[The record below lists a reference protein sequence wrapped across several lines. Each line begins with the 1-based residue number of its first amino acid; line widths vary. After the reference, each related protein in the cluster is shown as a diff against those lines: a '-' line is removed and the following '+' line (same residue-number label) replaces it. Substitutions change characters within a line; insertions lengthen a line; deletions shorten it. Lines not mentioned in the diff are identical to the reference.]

1 MPLLGWGASLLE
13 PRFEDR
19 TRRPSQGK
27 RPPPLGAALRPGERF
42 RYDVFFSGN
51 PTGIAE
57 AGVVSRE
64 ADPAGGPPLVKL
76 HGFARTSGVV
86 ALLTTITYEL
96 EHFVDASTGA
106 PVRTTARIKRDG
118 LPGRYK
124 RRETSS
130 TYMGRG
136 YVEIV
141 DRRDDRTRRI
151 ERTIPVDTFDSLAT
165 MAWVR
170 ALDLEDGET
179 AKIYALD
186 GRTLL
191 RVDITGRGLSPLE
204 SMPTIGTALG
214 VDPAKVYEL
223 EGVITRVDSH
233 GAAIPGKR
241 TYSLRVWVS
250 GDDRR
255 IPLMLES
262 DMWLGVIRLILNQ
275 YDPPDDKAEES
286 AAPRR
291 PQP

>member
-1 MPLLGWGASLLE
+1 MPLLGWGASLLA
-13 PRFEDR
+13 PQFEDR
-19 TRRPSQGK
+19 TRRPSPGK

-51 PTGIAE
+51 PTGMAE

-64 ADPAGGPPLVKL
+64 PDPEGGPPLIKL
-76 HGFARTSGVV
+76 HAFARTSGVV

-96 EHFVDASTGA
+96 EHFVDAATGA
-106 PVRTTARIKRDG
+106 PVRTTAQIKRDG

-130 TYMGRG
+130 SYMGRG

-170 ALDLEDGET
+170 ALDLEKGET

-262 DMWLGVIRLILNQ
+262 DMWLGVIRLILTQ
-275 YDPPDDKAEES
+275 YDPPDDEAKES
-286 AAPRR
+286 AAP
-291 PQP
+291 QAK